1 MNWNNYQS
9 KIIEQSWSRYLDF
22 LIDPTFQGINR
33 FFVLSFDDRKV
44 RQSYEQ
50 YLLTVEIKNHNIK
63 INARNFFNQPVKND
77 LRKSD
82 NIQKTSIGQGHD
94 YIAVCL
100 LDYLKLSKN
109 TIS

>member
-1 MNWNNYQS
+1 MNWNDYQS
-9 KIIEQSWSRYLDF
+9 KIIEQSWSRWLDF
-22 LIDPTFQGINR
+22 LIDPAFQGINR
-33 FFVLSFDDRKV
+33 FFVLSFDIIRE
-44 RQSYEQ
+44 SYEQ
-50 YLLTVEIKNHNIK
+50 YLLLTVEIKNHNNK
-63 INARNFFNQPVKND
+63 INARTLFNQPVKND
-77 LRKSD
+77 LRTSD